1 MNLPLLSKATSPSPW
16 STKLPTVPRNHAKNF
31 LFWICPDPTFLM
43 PHPGF
48 PKHEFPK
55 LWARPFLSWLFLH
68 FLPHLDLVTWALGS
82 LLPDWLGNLLRCS
95 PQNHPQAPQGI
106 ASTQRPPQAKVQNSQ
121 WSKQRKGCQNIQCSF
136 KSTCKHQLPSTTEH
150 YQSEIYSREWR
161 NVVKKR
167 WGVSIGI
174 FLCLLSLVFATT
186 AYCLRHRFWN
196 QLPGFKFW
204 FCYSLNHFGQATY
217 PPRVPLSSSVK

>member
-1 MNLPLLSKATSPSPW
+1 MNLLLLSKATSPSPW
-16 STKLPTVPRNHAKNF
+16 STKRPTVPRNHAKNF

-55 LWARPFLSWLFLH
+55 LWALPFLSWLFLH

-82 LLPDWLGNLLRCS
+82 LLPDRLGNLLRCS

-121 WSKQRKGCQNIQCSF
+121 WSKWKVVRMSSALSSPRANISY
-136 KSTCKHQLPSTTEH
+136 HLPLSTTKGQ
-150 YQSEIYSREWR
+150 YTQGNGGMLWR
-161 NVVKKR
+161 KDEV
-167 WGVSIGI
+167 W
-174 FLCLLSLVFATT
+174 A
-186 AYCLRHRFWN
+186 
-196 QLPGFKFW
+196 
-204 FCYSLNHFGQATY
+204 
-217 PPRVPLSSSVK
+217 